1 MRRAT
6 PRTAPVRL
14 PSRSRR
20 TRPKPC
26 RWVTYTWSVDGQP
39 VQTSTSNSYTPT
51 EADEGKHLTVTA
63 SFTDAAG
70 NSESG
75 SSVPSAAVAESP
87 SETLSVVI
95 NGAPV
100 EGVAIT
106 ATVTD
111 SNAVGGDVSG
121 PVTYTWFSGGAQ
133 VQSGTSNSYTPTEA
147 DEGQH
152 LTVTAS
158 FSDAAGN
165 P

>member
-1 MRRAT
+1 MAITAT
-6 PRTAPVRL
+6 VTDSNAVGGDLSGP
-14 PSRSRR
+14 
-20 TRPKPC
+20 
-26 RWVTYTWSVDGQP
+26 VTYTWSVDGHT

-111 SNAVGGDVSG
+111 GNAVGGD
-121 PVTYTWFSGGAQ
+121 
-133 VQSGTSNSYTPTEA
+133 
-147 DEGQH
+147 
-152 LTVTAS
+152 L
-158 FSDAAGN
+158 SDAPATLDSELARRHSHVRDGLC
-165 P
+165 